1 MKLAATVALSTIAA
15 SAGLIGSSALQ
26 VAEADAAPRPIP
38 PRAFPIP
45 NYKPHVKFYH
55 SNRKLAFIAT
65 GMPRGEKVCL
75 FEGYYGDPWFGSLG
89 VKAWQPLYER
99 YELSETA
106 KARSTPK
113 APGVYPVRLTCRM
126 QTHLILRRAGTI
138 RVPVT

>member
-1 MKLAATVALSTIAA
+1 MKLAAALALATVAASGMIGASVQAA
-15 SAGLIGSSALQ
+15 P
-26 VAEADAAPRPIP
+26 AEAAPAPIP

-45 NYKPHVKFYH
+45 NYSPHVKFYH
-55 SNRKLAFIAT
+55 SNRKLAFLAT

-99 YELSETA
+99 YELTETA
-106 KARSTPK
+106 TARSTPK
-113 APGVYPVRLTCRM
+113 PPGVYPVRLTCRM
-126 QTHLILRRAGTI
+126 QTHLILRRSGTI